1 MNTPGTA
8 LITGGTANL
17 GLAIAHRLAADG
29 WDLILNYAHDGTRA
43 RHARQQLE
51 RSDVAVRAIRADVT
65 DAAEVARLF
74 REATSAAPVDLLVNN
89 AGAFLA
95 KPFLETSPEEWDR
108 LLAINLLS
116 AVHCCREVL
125 PGMRAHGAGS
135 IVFVSSMHS
144 DRFRA
149 TPTTLPYSI
158 AKSGLVAMT
167 KTLAKTEG
175 PYGIRVNAVCPGFID
190 TDGGQN
196 PSGIEE
202 RIPLRR
208 LGRPSEIA
216 AVVGFLAS
224 DEASYVTGEILN
236 THGGALL

>member
-17 GLAIAHRLAADG
+17 GLAIAQRLAADG
-29 WDLILNYAHDGTRA
+29 WSLILNYAHDAARA
-43 RHARQQLE
+43 ARAKQQLE
-51 RSDVAVRAIRADVT
+51 GANATVRIARADVT
-65 DAAEVARLF
+65 DAGEVARLF
-74 REATSAAPVDLLVNN
+74 REAAGAAPIDLLISNV
-89 AGAFLA
+89 GGFLA
-95 KPFLETSPEEWDR
+95 KPFLETSPKDWDG
-108 LLAINLLS
+108 LLAVNLLS
-116 AVHCCREVL
+116 AVYCCREAL
-125 PGMRAHGAGS
+125 PGMRARGTGS
-135 IVFVSSMHS
+135 IIFVASMHA

-149 TPTTLPYSI
+149 TPNTLPYSV

-175 PYGIRVNAVCPGFID
+175 PYGIRVNAICPGFID
-190 TDGGQN
+190 TEGGQN
-196 PSGIEE
+196 PSGVEE

-208 LGRPSEIA
+208 LGRPSEVA

-224 DEASYVTGEILN
+224 NEAAYVTGEVIN

>member
-1 MNTPGTA
+1 MDTPGTA

-17 GLAIAHRLAADG
+17 GLAIAQRLSADG

-43 RHARQQLE
+43 ARARQHLE
-51 RSDVAVRAIRADVT
+51 DANATVRVVRADVT
-65 DAAEVARLF
+65 DAGEVTRLF
-74 REATSAAPVDLLVNN
+74 REAAGAGPIDLLISNV
-89 AGAFLA
+89 GGFLS
-95 KPFLETSPEEWDR
+95 KPFLETSPEEWDT
-108 LLAINLLS
+108 LLAMNLLS
-116 AVHCCREVL
+116 AVYCCREAL
-125 PGMRAHGAGS
+125 PAMRARRKGS
-135 IVFVSSMHS
+135 IVFVSSMHA

-149 TPTTLPYSI
+149 TPNTLPYTV

-167 KTLAKTEG
+167 RTLARTEG

-190 TDGGQN
+190 TEGGQN
-196 PSGIEE
+196 PSGVEE

-208 LGRPSEIA
+208 LGRPSEVA

-224 DEASYVTGEILN
+224 NEAAYVTGEVIN